1 MKSSDIALFLNCKMH
16 GNDFDVTSYATLS
29 DIKERSVI
37 FVKKYS
43 DEYLKKLNTCPK
55 KFIAIVVPEYDC
67 KLKCTYIISKDPRLS
82 FIRVLNRFY
91 SKNDSHGGIHMTAVI
106 SKSANIGED
115 VYVGANCFIG
125 DNVIIGNRTK
135 IFPNTVI
142 MDGTIIGSDCY
153 IKSGVVIGQPGFGFE
168 NDENGV
174 PIHFPH
180 LGKVIIGNN
189 VYIGANTVIDRA
201 TLEDTFLAD
210 NVKVDNLVH
219 IAHNVHI
226 EENSLIIAHA
236 MLGGGVHIGK
246 NCWISPNVAVKQ
258 QIRVGDRALVGLGA
272 VVIRDV
278 DDAAVI
284 VGNPGKQ
291 LIKR

>member
-1 MKSSDIALFLNCKMH
+1 MKSSDIALFLNCKIY
-16 GNDFDVTSYATLS
+16 GSDFNITSYATLS
-29 DIKERSVI
+29 DIKDSSVI

-43 DEYLKKLNTCPK
+43 EEYLNILNTCPK
-55 KFIAIVVPEYDC
+55 KFVAIVVPEYEG
-67 KLKCTYIISKDPRLS
+67 KIKCTYIVSQDPRLS
-82 FIRVLNRFY
+82 FIRVLNKFY
-91 SKNDSHGGIHMTAVI
+91 SKDHSHTGIHVTAII
-106 SKSANIGED
+106 SESAIIGEG

-125 DNVIIGNRTK
+125 DNVVIGDRTK

-142 MDGTIIGSDCY
+142 MDDTIIGSDCY
-153 IKSGVVIGQPGFGFE
+153 VKSGVVIGQPGFGFE
-168 NDENGV
+168 NDEKGI

-189 VYIGANTVIDRA
+189 VYIGANTTIDRA
-201 TLEDTFLAD
+201 ALEDTFLAD

-246 NCWISPNVAVKQ
+246 NCWISPNVAIKQ
-258 QIRVGDRALVGLGA
+258 QIKVGDKALVGLGA

-278 DDAAVI
+278 DANTVI
-284 VGNPGKQ
+284 IGNPGKT
-291 LIKR
+291 LIKK